1 MSIEFLYNALDE
13 IVSMTSDPL
22 TKKVAEMSK
31 ERHQVDKLIHAR
43 NLFK

>member
-13 IVSMTSDPL
+13 IVSMTTDHL
-22 TKKVAEMSK
+22 TKKVAEMAM
-31 ERHQVDKLIHAR
+31 ERHNVDKLIHSR